1 MNTENNKNCNQ
12 DPKKDE
18 EKLIIQTKI
27 IFESEIGAMKN
38 YVRTIGINQHF
49 PEQSKM
55 SSYFSRPKGKSQNI
69 RLELKVLFCI

>member
-1 MNTENNKNCNQ
+1 
-12 DPKKDE
+12 
-18 EKLIIQTKI
+18 
-27 IFESEIGAMKN
+27 MKN

-69 RLELKVLFCI
+69 RLKLKVLFCI